1 LKPNFKHDLLPFC
14 GNTIE
19 QCCRWYIALQ
29 FCCTVLIMLP
39 YESGRK
45 QSSKLICQMS
55 SSLSQAH
62 CSPVFRKIAPRIRIQ
77 TSPAI
82 RMPRRS
88 GWTGGRGE
96 YPRCRGSKSL
106 RWQAPVKRR
115 PPVLSP
121 ESAVRYARQRDPGIR
136 GPHPVTTGSL

>member
-1 LKPNFKHDLLPFC
+1 
-14 GNTIE
+14 
-19 QCCRWYIALQ
+19 
-29 FCCTVLIMLP
+29 MLP

-62 CSPVFRKIAPRIRIQ
+62 CSPVFRKTAPRIRIQ

-88 GWTGGRGE
+88 GWAGGHGE
-96 YPRCRGSKSL
+96 YPRRRGSKSL

-115 PPVLSP
+115 PPCCHRNPPCGMLASAIQG
-121 ESAVRYARQRDPGIR
+121 SAVLIRLRPVAYKLSASAASSPYSAPQR
-136 GPHPVTTGSL
+136 LNA